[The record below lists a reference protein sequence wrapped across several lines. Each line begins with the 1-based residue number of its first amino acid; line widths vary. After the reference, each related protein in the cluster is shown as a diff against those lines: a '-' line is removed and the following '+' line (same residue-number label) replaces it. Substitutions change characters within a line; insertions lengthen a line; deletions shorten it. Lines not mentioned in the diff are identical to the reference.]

1 MKEIMKLK
9 RKMGEKVEDD
19 KKYDTEEE
27 ESEDDL

>member
-9 RKMGEKVEDD
+9 REMGEKVEDD
-19 KKYDTEEE
+19 KKYDNEEE